1 MPQQRYLF
9 LLFFIAFLQIHLEPV
24 KVMKYNPVFDTV
36 ISVDAKGLIE
46 YWSPTTLKFPES
58 EYVHLY
64 RCDVILIVQNIYT
77 SLGGNHSLGVTL

>member
-1 MPQQRYLF
+1 MPQQRFF
-9 LLFFIAFLQIHLEPV
+9 LSLFFIAFFQIHFEPV

-58 EYVHLY
+58 EYVRIYRYLQYLFNEFPLFLLY
-64 RCDVILIVQNIYT
+64 KIPIQV
-77 SLGGNHSLGVTL
+77 